1 MMGDQRDQRNS
12 DAKKGAKPPGRKPY
26 RTPRLERLGTLS
38 ELTAATATSG
48 RNDHANAHA
57 TFRKS

>member
-1 MMGDQRDQRNS
+1 MGEKGDT
-12 DAKKGAKPPGRKPY
+12 DAKAAPKGAPRKPY

-38 ELTAATATSG
+38 ELTAATSTAG
-48 RNDHANAHA
+48 KNDHAGPHA